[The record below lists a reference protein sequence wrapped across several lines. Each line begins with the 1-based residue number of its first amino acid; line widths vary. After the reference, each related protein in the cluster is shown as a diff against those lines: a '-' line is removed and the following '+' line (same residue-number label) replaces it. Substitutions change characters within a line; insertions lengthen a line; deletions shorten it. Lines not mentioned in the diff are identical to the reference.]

1 MSAIKPVTQVQHT
14 GEYATLMN
22 TDTQGTG
29 TLPAP
34 RSYMVIGGRL
44 AQVTRGQRVGYAKY
58 EWTIVGTGRTTL
70 VAYERPTYTTFTYEQ
85 DAALRKEWE

>member
-34 RSYMVIGGRL
+34 RSYMILGDVLVQVRRGRRL
-44 AQVTRGQRVGYAKY
+44 GYNRY
-58 EWTIVGTGRTTL
+58 EWFTAAG
-70 VAYERPTYTTFTYEQ
+70 ERLEWSERATYITFTYEQ